1 MSKPK
6 FFRVEPAGETLV
18 FTATNNM
25 GSLVEDD
32 VRDEWEA
39 LLREFEVHNARHA
52 VIDLGAL
59 DYFGSIML
67 ELMVVLWK
75 RVSAKRGKLVICNV
89 SHVGKEILH
98 TAKFH
103 TIWPIVATRDEAL
116 ATVATAQD

>member
-1 MSKPK
+1 MSHPK
-6 FFRVEPAGETLV
+6 FFRVEQHGDTLV
-18 FTATNNM
+18 FSAVGSM

-32 VRDEWEA
+32 VREEWDA
-39 LLREFEVHNARHA
+39 LLKQLDNYNAKNA

-67 ELMVVLWK
+67 ELLVVLWK
-75 RVSAKRGKLVICNV
+75 RVSSRRGKLAICQV
-89 SHVGKEILH
+89 SEVGREILQ

-116 ATVATAQD
+116 AAVGATG

>member
-1 MSKPK
+1 MASPR
-6 FFRVEPAGETLV
+6 FFLVEMDGEAIV
-18 FTATNNM
+18 FTAQTTM

-32 VRDEWEA
+32 VREEWDA
-39 LLREFEVHNARHA
+39 LLQEMEIRGAKHA

-75 RVSAKRGKLVICNV
+75 RVSAKRGRLALCNV
-89 SHVGKEILH
+89 SAVGKEILQ

-103 TIWPIVATRDEAL
+103 TIWPILPTRSEAL
-116 ATVATAQD
+116 AAVHG